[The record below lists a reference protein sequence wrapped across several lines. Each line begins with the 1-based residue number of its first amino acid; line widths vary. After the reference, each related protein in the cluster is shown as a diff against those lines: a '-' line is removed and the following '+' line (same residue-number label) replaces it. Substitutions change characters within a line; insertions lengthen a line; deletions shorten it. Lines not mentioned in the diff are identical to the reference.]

1 MPISQRMK
9 KLGLRE
15 RRRTKL
21 MHITSNKMAKA
32 VKKKISGM
40 MDFLASGIGLAI
52 AGMARKIIPAKTTKR
67 QT

>member
-40 MDFLASGIGLAI
+40 MEFLASGIGLGI
-52 AGMARKIIPAKTTKR
+52 AGMAREIIPAETTKR

>member
-1 MPISQRMK
+1 
-9 KLGLRE
+9 
-15 RRRTKL
+15 